1 MAGTKVR
8 GITIELSADA
18 TGISNGLKSANSAI
32 SSTGRELKDIN
43 KLLKLDPTN
52 VTLLA
57 QKHEA
62 LQRQISNT
70 RDKLDILKKAEE
82 DLKAQMVDGGTDEQK
97 RQLEALQREIISTE
111 KDLEKYENQLNDTES
126 ETKDLTRAEQQAE
139 QATGKMKEG
148 FTVLKGALA
157 NLVADGLRK
166 AAEGFK
172 DLMTAGPAFAD
183 EILTL
188 SSTTSLATDTLQ
200 ELSYMSGLVD
210 VDVSTVASSLKKLT
224 KNMDS
229 ARGGTGAAADA
240 FATLGVSVTDING
253 SLRDNEDVFYDT
265 IDALGKMENETERDA
280 LAMAIFGK
288 SATDLNPMIEA
299 GSKQLKAFADEA
311 HEMGYVL
318 DGDALKALGRVQDEF
333 DRFGKQMES
342 VKNQIA
348 SGVAPAIERGMKKLS
363 DVVKKID
370 WKKVGEQMG
379 NAFNKLID
387 ALDWIVQ
394 NGAMVKSLLTGI
406 VSAMAAQKV
415 MQFVSGIASMTTAL
429 KTATTAQQGLNA
441 AANANPYI
449 LLATAIIGVTSALV
463 SYGKSLLEANYNA
476 SAHVQ
481 AAHELI
487 DATEE
492 VIATIQEQTE
502 AYAESKKV
510 REETINAGAAE
521 MAHVQSLSKELQ
533 GLADANGV
541 VSDADKARAQFI
553 LGELNNALGTEYT
566 MTGNQITQYQNL
578 TSAIDAL
585 IQKKQAEIILSAQE
599 EAYREAITGREQAE
613 LALADAVSKRIDY
626 ENQLAEYNQRELE
639 LTAALESSGQ
649 YNGAFVTEL
658 GNITSAKTE
667 LIAEMERLDAE
678 YQNQANLVD
687 QYAYDVTTYE
697 DNMTKA
703 LMGDYDQISYKSWE
717 TAKQQGQA
725 TSQASQQVITNA
737 TTAKNGWMN
746 NLSQM
751 LSETTGMNVEFK
763 DAGNGMVQAYVDG
776 EKRGEAA
783 PANQVKAM
791 GQKMH
796 TQMVHIK
803 TTMQNDG
810 TYAAQGVG
818 TGINS
823 GSGYAYGAMSSFA
836 SGLASTFRSLFKISS
851 PSKLMAE
858 YGGFV
863 VEGFAE
869 GVDDNEKIALKQIG
883 KFASDIEGAFNPS
896 LSSKFNYQGIAT
908 GYGAADTANNRAAY
922 GADQTFSLLSR
933 YLPALANMKIV
944 LQNNK
949 LVGELAPDI
958 NRELGRLQAADARG
972 M

>member
-172 DLMTAGPAFAD
+172 DLMTEGPAFAD

-265 IDALGKMENETERDA
+265 IDALGQMENETERDA

-299 GSKQLKAFADEA
+299 GSDALKGFAQEA
-311 HEMGYVL
+311 HDMGYVL

-342 VKNQIA
+342 VKNRIA

-370 WKKVGEQMG
+370 WEKVGQKMG
-379 NAFNKLID
+379 NAFNALID
-387 ALDWIVQ
+387 ALDWIIQ

-406 VSAMAAQKV
+406 VSAMAANKV
-415 MQFVSGIASMTTAL
+415 ASFVQQIGSLITAL
-429 KTATTAQQGLNA
+429 KGATVAQQGMNA
-441 AANANPYI
+441 AANANPYV
-449 LLATAIIGVTSALV
+449 LLATAIVACGAALI
-463 SYGKSLLEANYNA
+463 SWQKSLADAAEAANYDLQ
-476 SAHVQ
+476 STRQ
-481 AAHELI
+481 LI
-487 DATEE
+487 DSIEE
-492 VIATIQEQTE
+492 HNAAIQENAD
-502 AYAESKKV
+502 AYNEL
-510 REETINAGAAE
+510 RETREKSLNAGLAE
-521 MAHVQSLSKELQ
+521 VAHVQSLSDELKT
-533 GLADANGV
+533 LADANGV
-541 VSDADKARAQFI
+541 VADKDKARAQFI
-553 LGELNNALGTEYT
+553 LNELNKALGTEYEL
-566 MTGNQITQYQNL
+566 TGNQISNYQEL
-578 TSAIDAL
+578 AGSIDEVL
-585 IQKKQAEIILSAQE
+585 RKKQAELILKAQE
-599 EAYREAITGREQAE
+599 EAYAAAIIGRQDAELKLAQATTDLINLENEQAE
-613 LALADAVSKRIDY
+613 VYARQQEILAEVSKGNIEHKDELYDLATRYSELQTEIDNTNAAY
-626 ENQLAEYNQRELE
+626 QTAADQVDQYTYDVTAYTDNM
-639 LTAALESSGQ
+639 TAALS
-649 YNGAFVTEL
+649 
-658 GNITSAKTE
+658 
-667 LIAEMERLDAE
+667 
-678 YQNQANLVD
+678 
-687 QYAYDVTTYE
+687 
-697 DNMTKA
+697 
-703 LMGDYDQISYKSWE
+703 GDYDKIQYKSWE
-717 TAKQQGQA
+717 TAKAEGTA
-725 TSQASQQVITNA
+725 TNQASKEVAGNARNA
-737 TTAKNGWMN
+737 TNSWMGELGSM
-746 NLSQM
+746 LSQ
-751 LSETTGMNVEFK
+751 TTGMNVEFK
-763 DAGNGMVQAYVDG
+763 DAGNGMVQAYVNG
-776 EKRGEAA
+776 EKAGEAA

-796 TQMVHIK
+796 TQMVQIQR
-803 TTMQNDG
+803 TMQSDG
-810 TYAAQGVG
+810 SYAAQGVG

-823 GSGYAYGAMSSFA
+823 GSGYAYGAMSGFA
-836 SGLASTFRSLFKISS
+836 SGLVNTFKSIFKISS
-851 PSKLMAE
+851 PSKVMAE
-858 YGGFV
+858 LGGFA
-863 VEGFAE
+863 VEGFAD
-869 GVDDNEKIALKQIG
+869 GVEDTENIALKKIR
-883 KFASDIEGAFNPS
+883 KFATDVEDTFNPS

-933 YLPALANMKIV
+933 YLPELANMKIV

>member
-111 KDLEKYENQLNDTES
+111 KDLEKYENQLNETES

-157 NLVADGLRK
+157 NLIADGLRK

-172 DLMTAGPAFAD
+172 DLMTDGPAFAD

-265 IDALGKMENETERDA
+265 IDALGQMENETERDA

-299 GSKQLKAFADEA
+299 GSDALKGFAQEA
-311 HEMGYVL
+311 HDMGYVL

-342 VKNQIA
+342 VKNRIA

-370 WKKVGEQMG
+370 WEKVGQKMG
-379 NAFNKLID
+379 NAFNALID
-387 ALDWIVQ
+387 ALDWIIQ

-406 VSAMAAQKV
+406 VSAMAANKV
-415 MQFVSGIASMTTAL
+415 ASFVQQIGSLITAL
-429 KTATTAQQGLNA
+429 KGATVAQQGMNA
-441 AANANPYI
+441 AANANPYV
-449 LLATAIIGVTSALV
+449 LLATAIVACGAALI
-463 SYGKSLLEANYNA
+463 SWQKSLADAAEAANYDLQ
-476 SAHVQ
+476 STRQ
-481 AAHELI
+481 LI
-487 DATEE
+487 DSIEE
-492 VIATIQEQTE
+492 HNAAIQENAD
-502 AYAESKKV
+502 AYNEL
-510 REETINAGAAE
+510 RETREKSMNAGLAE
-521 MAHVQSLSKELQ
+521 VAHVQSLSDELKT
-533 GLADANGV
+533 LADANGV
-541 VSDADKARAQFI
+541 VADKDKARAQFI
-553 LGELNNALGTEYT
+553 LNELNEALGTEYEL
-566 MTGNQITQYQNL
+566 TGNQISNYQEL
-578 TSAIDAL
+578 AGSIDEVL
-585 IQKKQAEIILSAQE
+585 RKKQAELILKAQE
-599 EAYREAITGREQAE
+599 EAYAAAIIGRQDAELQLAQATTDLINLENEQAE
-613 LALADAVSKRIDY
+613 VYARQQEILAEVSKGNIEHKDELYDLATRYSELQTEIDNTNAAY
-626 ENQLAEYNQRELE
+626 QTAADQVDQYTYDVTAYTDNM
-639 LTAALESSGQ
+639 TAAL
-649 YNGAFVTEL
+649 N
-658 GNITSAKTE
+658 
-667 LIAEMERLDAE
+667 
-678 YQNQANLVD
+678 
-687 QYAYDVTTYE
+687 
-697 DNMTKA
+697 
-703 LMGDYDQISYKSWE
+703 GDYDKIQYKSWE
-717 TAKQQGQA
+717 TAKAEGTA
-725 TSQASQQVITNA
+725 TNQASKEVAGNARNA
-737 TTAKNGWMN
+737 TNSWMGELGSM
-746 NLSQM
+746 LSQ
-751 LSETTGMNVEFK
+751 TTGMNVEFK
-763 DAGNGMVQAYVDG
+763 DAGNGMVQAYVNG
-776 EKRGEAA
+776 EKAGEAA

-796 TQMVHIK
+796 QQMVQIK
-803 TTMQNDG
+803 RTMQDDG
-810 TYAAQGVG
+810 SYAAQGVG
-818 TGINS
+818 SGINS

-836 SGLASTFRSLFKISS
+836 SGLVGTFKSIFKISS
-851 PSKLMAE
+851 PSKVMAE
-858 YGGFV
+858 LGGFA
-863 VEGFAE
+863 VEGFAD
-869 GVDDNEKIALKQIG
+869 GVEDTENIALKKIR
-883 KFASDIEGAFNPS
+883 KFATDVEDTFNPS